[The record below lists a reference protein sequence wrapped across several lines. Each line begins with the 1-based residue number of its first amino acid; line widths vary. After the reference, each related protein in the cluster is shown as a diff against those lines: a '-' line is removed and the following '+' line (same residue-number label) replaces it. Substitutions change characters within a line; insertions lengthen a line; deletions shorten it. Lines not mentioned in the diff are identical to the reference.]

1 MRLHPIHIQW
11 QNGGFIHDLNWK
23 MSERNQAQGG
33 VDDVQLVIEEHHRQ
47 QRNHPPPLH
56 ASLSR
61 HHRKSNPSI
70 TDVVLA
76 ELDDDDKDAATLS
89 GKEDQHRASA
99 SHASESSWL
108 GKLPAEETIERVNG
122 SDHPPPPPGISE
134 GSIHEDSAPAVSTT
148 SYTGFSLDRQLR
160 PVAQVNK
167 KTVKRHRK
175 AKTDRY
181 FDYFE
186 THKQVLGL
194 QGLATGP
201 PSRTAH
207 KKQNLGE
214 GLNRID
220 SVEMEIPSLA
230 ECQAA
235 LHNEEAAAHRE
246 ANARNVH
253 VAKNV
258 VLDFLA
264 ALYVYITNTLNMET
278 LLVLLNAASATIYF
292 LLNHERFAVKLD
304 FSFLAFSVV
313 FPLTFLI
320 QSTFNRREVALQR
333 IVDFKSAVLSAALL
347 TFTVDWE
354 SEDSKIG
361 GRLALPPNFGAAV
374 ATDFRDMIQLV
385 FEYLSMPSVSHG
397 KLNR

>member
-1 MRLHPIHIQW
+1 
-11 QNGGFIHDLNWK
+11 
-23 MSERNQAQGG
+23 MSEGIQAQSGG
-33 VDDVQLVIEEHHRQ
+33 DDVQVVIEEQHHQ
-47 QRNHPPPLH
+47 QRNQPSPLH
-56 ASLSR
+56 PLMSR

-70 TDVVLA
+70 ADVVVA

-89 GKEDQHRASA
+89 GKEDHHDASA
-99 SHASESSWL
+99 SFASASSWL
-108 GKLPAEETIERVNG
+108 GKAPAEEAMGRVKVSEN
-122 SDHPPPPPGISE
+122 PPPPPGMSE
-134 GSIHEDSAPAVSTT
+134 GSTWEDSVPPVGAT
-148 SYTGFSLDRQLR
+148 SYTGFPLDRQLR

-175 AKTDRY
+175 VKTDRY

-194 QGLATGP
+194 QGLATGST
-201 PSRTAH
+201 SRAVH
-207 KKQNLGE
+207 KGQNQGAS
-214 GLNRID
+214 LNRTGSI
-220 SVEMEIPSLA
+220 EMEIPSLA

-258 VLDFLA
+258 VLDFFA
-264 ALYVYITNTLNMET
+264 ALYVYFANTLNMET
-278 LLVLLNAASATIYF
+278 LLVLLNAASATIYYLMNF
-292 LLNHERFAVKLD
+292 ERFAVKLD

-361 GRLALPPNFGAAV
+361 GRLALPNNFGAAV
-374 ATDFRDMIQLV
+374 ATDFRDIIQLV

-397 KLNR
+397 KPNR